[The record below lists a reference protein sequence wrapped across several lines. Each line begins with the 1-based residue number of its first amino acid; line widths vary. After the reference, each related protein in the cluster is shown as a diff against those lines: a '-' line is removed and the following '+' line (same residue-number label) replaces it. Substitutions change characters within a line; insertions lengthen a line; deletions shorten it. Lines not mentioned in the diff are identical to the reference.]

1 MGYVSE
7 NFSYKKHQSEA
18 AKRSRRGQNTM
29 IRTNT
34 KKKPLEVRDGE
45 DPSKESKECVDP
57 ARMDSL
63 DVSVTERR
71 RTRC

>member
-45 DPSKESKECVDP
+45 DPSKESKE
-57 ARMDSL
+57 
-63 DVSVTERR
+63 
-71 RTRC
+71 